1 MSAPS
6 RSVCSHSHLLFEL
19 TARQQMQTRSCAA
32 LWTPPR
38 SINASHVFE
47 RQLNRTQPDVGR
59 KVWSAIV
66 FGFELEMLRLHQA
79 TLADAVDG
87 FLVTEADTCFQT
99 ASSKPLVLSDAL
111 SRGALPAAV
120 AAKTFVRVVRYADA
134 EQFLKTRPPE
144 EFRKGGRASGF
155 SLAPLKAPSESR
167 RYSTRFFQAYQRYSL
182 LELLAAH
189 AAADDLVFV
198 ADVDEI
204 ADPQFVARARSCA
217 PFPRSMGAR
226 DIGMVVLRA
235 DEHKFGA
242 HCYTGP
248 VWYDGPRLYS
258 VGWLVAKRA
267 ARMSVKEFDAY
278 RTLRTHGF
286 GRDAVGGRH
295 LTSWGS
301 RDELVRKI
309 TTFGAANRFGKRVG
323 ADALDPRIDACV
335 ARADLLYDRG
345 WKSTPCHKADDDL
358 GCSPTARLSGW
369 RRALRRTCARNGRT
383 PRIRSVAA
391 PPLIERPGDF
401 PASWFEHLHT
411 CAAGTPRPN
420 CTREARTRWARTVPG
435 LRPRRRGK
443 NVGK

>member
-1 MSAPS
+1 
-6 RSVCSHSHLLFEL
+6 
-19 TARQQMQTRSCAA
+19 MQTRSCAA

-38 SINASHVFE
+38 SINASHVFA
-47 RQLNRTQPDVGR
+47 RQLNRTRDEPGVSR

-66 FGFELEMLRLHQA
+66 FGFELEMLRLHLA

-99 ASSKPLVLSDAL
+99 AKSKPLVLTDAL
-111 SRGALPAAV
+111 SQNALPSAV

-217 PFPRSMGAR
+217 PFPCLDGRAR
-226 DIGMVVLRA
+226 HRNGRVARRRAQVRRALLHRTRLVRRAAAVLR
-235 DEHKFGA
+235 
-242 HCYTGP
+242 
-248 VWYDGPRLYS
+248 RLA
-258 VGWLVAKRA
+258 GRE
-267 ARMSVKEFDAY
+267 ARGGMSVKEFDAY

-286 GRDAVGGRH
+286 PGATRSAGWH

-309 TTFGAANRFGKRVG
+309 TTFGAANRFDTKRVG
-323 ADALDPRIDACV
+323 ADALDPQRIDACV
-335 ARADLLYDRG
+335 AACADLLYDRG
-345 WKSTPCHKADDDL
+345 WKSTPCHKADDESRML
-358 GCSPTARLSGW
+358 TYRARLSGW
-369 RRALRRTCARNGRT
+369 QRALPKDLRQKWAYASEFGRSL
-383 PRIRSVAA
+383 P
-391 PPLIERPGDF
+391 PPLIERPGEF

-411 CAAGTPRPN
+411 CAAGTPRQN

>member
-1 MSAPS
+1 
-6 RSVCSHSHLLFEL
+6 
-19 TARQQMQTRSCAA
+19 MQTRSCAA

-38 SINASHVFE
+38 SINASHVFA
-47 RQLNRTQPDVGR
+47 RQLNRTRDEPGVSR

-66 FGFELEMLRLHQA
+66 FGFELEMLRLHLA
-79 TLADAVDG
+79 TLSDAVDG

-99 ASSKPLVLSDAL
+99 AKTKPLVLTDAL
-111 SRGALPAAV
+111 SQNALPSAV

-144 EFRKGGRASGF
+144 EFRKGGRASGY

-204 ADPQFVARARSCA
+204 ADPQFVARVRSCA

-258 VGWLVAKRA
+258 VGWLFAKRA
-267 ARMSVKEFDAY
+267 AGMSVKEFDAY

-286 GRDAVGGRH
+286 PGATRSAGWH

-309 TTFGAANRFGKRVG
+309 TTFGAANRFDTKRVG
-323 ADALDPRIDACV
+323 ADALDPQRIDACV
-335 ARADLLYDRG
+335 AACADLLYDRG
-345 WKSTPCHKADDDL
+345 WKSTPCHKADDESRML
-358 GCSPTARLSGW
+358 TYRARLSGW
-369 RRALRRTCARNGRT
+369 QRALPKDLRQKWAYASEFGRSL
-383 PRIRSVAA
+383 P
-391 PPLIERPGDF
+391 PPLIERPGEF

-411 CAAGTPRPN
+411 CAAGTPRQN